1 MRLMRSMRTT
11 APGLHFWR
19 EVGVSEGHGSSCL
32 CWSRMDRAQGQ
43 LRKHSLT
50 LLSSECEKQGY
61 SHPHSSFPK
70 CKALLRIQ
78 KSN

>member
-1 MRLMRSMRTT
+1 
-11 APGLHFWR
+11 
-19 EVGVSEGHGSSCL
+19 
-32 CWSRMDRAQGQ
+32 MDGAQGQ

-61 SHPHSSFPK
+61 SHPHSSFLK
-70 CKALLRIQ
+70 RKALLRIQ